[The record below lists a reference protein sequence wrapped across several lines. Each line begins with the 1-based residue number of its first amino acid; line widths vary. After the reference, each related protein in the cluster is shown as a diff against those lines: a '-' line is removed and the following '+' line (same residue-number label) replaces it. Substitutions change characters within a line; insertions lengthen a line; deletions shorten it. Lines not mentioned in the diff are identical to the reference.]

1 MRTRTVITPA
11 GGVSPGGGP
20 RHRRP
25 GNGAE
30 IAGTGITESLVIAS
44 RFCGPTGSG
53 NGGYVCGRIAAYA
66 DGPVTVTLRQ
76 PPALATE
83 GTS

>member
-30 IAGTGITESLVIAS
+30 IAGTGMTESLVITGELAAGAALL
-44 RFCGPTGSG
+44 GP
-53 NGGYVCGRIAAYA
+53 GGEVLAVARAVWI
-66 DGPVTVTLRQ
+66 TVPR
-76 PPALATE
+76 PAPALATE

>member
-1 MRTRTVITPA
+1 MRTRTVITPL

-30 IAGTGITESLVIAS
+30 IAGAGMTESLVITRELAAGAALL
-44 RFCGPTGSG
+44 GP
-53 NGGYVCGRIAAYA
+53 GGEVLAVARAVWI
-66 DGPVTVTLRQ
+66 TVPR
-76 PPALATE
+76 PAPALATE